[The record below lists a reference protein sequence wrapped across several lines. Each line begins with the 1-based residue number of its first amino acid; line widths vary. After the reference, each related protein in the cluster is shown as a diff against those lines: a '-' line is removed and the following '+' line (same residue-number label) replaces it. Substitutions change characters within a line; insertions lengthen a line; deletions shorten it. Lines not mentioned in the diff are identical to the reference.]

1 MCRRRQHQQ
10 ADPDAPT
17 QAELFDAL
25 DCTEGEDDGDIF
37 QVHEDNDPS
46 WRHGVRR
53 TTVFKRVSDT
63 TYWQAHYR
71 VSTDGE
77 THELRE
83 GDADVSR
90 VYPHEVKAVVYTDA
104 E

>member
-1 MCRRRQHQQ
+1 M
-10 ADPDAPT
+10 
-17 QAELFDAL
+17 
-25 DCTEGEDDGDIF
+25 
-37 QVHEDNDPS
+37 
-46 WRHGVRR
+46 
-53 TTVFKRVSDT
+53 FKRVSDT